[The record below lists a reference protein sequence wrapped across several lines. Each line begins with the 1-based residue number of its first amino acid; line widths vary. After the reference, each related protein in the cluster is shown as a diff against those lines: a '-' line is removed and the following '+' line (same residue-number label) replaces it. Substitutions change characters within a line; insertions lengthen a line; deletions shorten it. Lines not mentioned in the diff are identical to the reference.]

1 MGGAGFVDPAQ
12 LALGA
17 GLVRVGLGARLH
29 HHFFLSGSLEGGVL
43 AEPFDHLQ
51 PFSRL
56 CAEPQFLLPLD
67 AGFALAAGPR
77 GCASGSRHQR
87 DTAEEWTAGVALGG
101 LVRFSMSLGGGLG
114 IGVRLDVD
122 AWERDALAETSQ
134 STRVGAPTPDLP
146 WVGVF
151 AGSVELSV
159 F

>member
-1 MGGAGFVDPAQ
+1 
-12 LALGA
+12 
-17 GLVRVGLGARLH
+17 
-29 HHFFLSGSLEGGVL
+29 
-43 AEPFDHLQ
+43 
-51 PFSRL
+51 
-56 CAEPQFLLPLD
+56 
-67 AGFALAAGPR
+67 
-77 GCASGSRHQR
+77 
-87 DTAEEWTAGVALGG
+87 
-101 LVRFSMSLGGGLG
+101 MSLGGGLG